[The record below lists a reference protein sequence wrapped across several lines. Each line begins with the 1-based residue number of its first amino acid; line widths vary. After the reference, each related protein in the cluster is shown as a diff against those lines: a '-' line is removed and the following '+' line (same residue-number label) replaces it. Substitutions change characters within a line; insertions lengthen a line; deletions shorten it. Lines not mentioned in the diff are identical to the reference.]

1 MHRPRCISSSAA
13 ILMCLTALLAGG
25 ANPLASQP
33 TERRLATPDASFPEA
48 FSMVSGLRELPDG
61 RVMIADG
68 LGQALVVA
76 DLAAGRADTLGRVG
90 QGPAEYRQ
98 PDGLFPLP
106 GDSTLLVD
114 LGNGRLTA
122 LGPDGSFGE
131 TTPIAQGEPGPHGG
145 MVFVLPRGVDVQ
157 GRVYFLSSFGGMRPG
172 GQPPD
177 SAPILR
183 WDRATGSVDTLAQ
196 VKLPGRNVTRGG
208 GGGEQMVRMLPIPMS
223 PQDDWAVARDGR
235 VALVRSADYHV
246 EWINPDGRP
255 VVGSANRY
263 RPVSVGQAEKEQWVE
278 QLAVSGL
285 SISVSIENGR
295 RSMSFGRGRGGSQ
308 AGVDEYQW
316 PDAMPAFRAGR
327 TRVTPEGSL
336 WVERYTK
343 AGAEP
348 VFDVFDGNANLVER
362 VILPTGARVV
372 GFGRDA
378 VYVIRP
384 DEFDLQ
390 WLERYRRAVS

>member
-1 MHRPRCISSSAA
+1 
-13 ILMCLTALLAGG
+13 
-25 ANPLASQP
+25 
-33 TERRLATPDASFPEA
+33 
-48 FSMVSGLRELPDG
+48 
-61 RVMIADG
+61 
-68 LGQALVVA
+68 
-76 DLAAGRADTLGRVG
+76 
-90 QGPAEYRQ
+90 
-98 PDGLFPLP
+98 
-106 GDSTLLVD
+106 
-114 LGNGRLTA
+114 
-122 LGPDGSFGE
+122 
-131 TTPIAQGEPGPHGG
+131 
-145 MVFVLPRGVDVQ
+145 
-157 GRVYFLSSFGGMRPG
+157 
-172 GQPPD
+172 
-177 SAPILR
+177 
-183 WDRATGSVDTLAQ
+183 VDTLAQ